1 MGTQAKLKT
10 WGGTIVLAAAAV
22 LAAPPS
28 GTPTCLELP
37 KISPFDGPAE
47 PAYVDGQI
55 LVRFKPQ
62 TGAVVRAAALA
73 ALESSSIR
81 RLARLDVHVVA
92 IPPRETVEA
101 MVEAYRRNP
110 DVEFAEP
117 NYLLRVSVTPNDTL
131 FQYQYALSNTGQTI
145 GSLPGSPKGQARADI
160 RATAGWEESKGR
172 PEVVI
177 AVIDSGLD
185 LAHPDL
191 KNKVLNSGR
200 DFVNNDFDASDD
212 HGHGTMVAGIAAA
225 ETNNG
230 EGVAGVAWLSKI
242 LPLKAMDSTGTGST
256 DKVAEAIR
264 YAADN
269 GAQVINLSLGTD
281 QPSQTLREA
290 CKYASEKGA
299 FIAAA
304 AGNKGAAVHYPAAYD
319 NYVFAVA
326 ATDYNDARADFSSL
340 GAEVDAAAPGVRILA
355 PYPTALTPAGYL
367 PYAYGDGTSFATA
380 HVSGMAALVKSLKP
394 GLSPSQVMNILRY
407 SADDVNAA
415 AYQGKDEFLGY
426 GRVNLEKAIVPL
438 LLRK

>member
-1 MGTQAKLKT
+1 MSSHAKLKT
-10 WGGTIVLAAAAV
+10 WGGGMVLAAAAV

-28 GTPTCLELP
+28 GTAPCLELP
-37 KISPFDGPAE
+37 TTSASDGAAE
-47 PAYVDGQI
+47 PAYVEGQV

-62 TGAVVRAAALA
+62 TGALVRAAALA
-73 ALESSSIR
+73 ALESRFLR
-81 RLARLDVHVVA
+81 RLARLDVYVVA
-92 IPPRETVEA
+92 IPPGETVEA

-117 NYLLRVSVTPNDTL
+117 NFLLRVSATPNDTL

-160 RATAGWEESKGR
+160 RAMAGWEESKGR

-177 AVIDSGLD
+177 AVVDTGVD
-185 LAHPDL
+185 LTHPDL

-212 HGHGTMVAGIAAA
+212 HGHGSMVAGIAAA

-230 EGVAGVAWLSKI
+230 EGIAGVAWLSKV

-269 GAQVINLSLGTD
+269 GAQVVNLSLGTD
-281 QPSQTLREA
+281 QPSQTLRDA
-290 CKYASEKGA
+290 CKYASEKGV

-304 AGNKGAAVHYPAAYD
+304 AGNKGTAVHYPAAYD
-319 NYVFAVA
+319 PYVFAVA
-326 ATDYNDARADFSSL
+326 ATDYNDARADFSNIGS
-340 GAEVDAAAPGVRILA
+340 EVDAAAPGVRILA
-355 PYPTALTPAGYL
+355 PYPLALTPAGYL

-380 HVSGMAALVKSLKP
+380 HVSGMAALVRSLKP
-394 GLSPSQVMNILRY
+394 GLSPGQVMNILRY

-415 AYQGKDEFLGY
+415 TYKDRDEFVGY

-438 LLRK
+438 LLKK